1 MNTETNTKTTEP
13 TPQFLPPPGYLP
25 ENSDYRINLEGLVN
39 GMTII
44 GECR

>member
-1 MNTETNTKTTEP
+1 MNTETNTLTPEP
-13 TPQFLPPPGYLP
+13 KPQFLPPPGYEQQNP
-25 ENSDYRINLEGLVN
+25 EYRINLEGLVN